1 MLMEENYHLMIDQV
15 RIEFDVKKTGDT
27 EEEFRIQLTNAI
39 AELLRND
46 FSRLIQILYRLDVNE
61 EKLKRQ
67 LKANQEVEAA
77 EIIAEMIIERE
88 LQKLET
94 RKKFGGQ
101 ENTSEEEKW

>member
-1 MLMEENYHLMIDQV
+1 MIDQV

-61 EKLKRQ
+61 EKLKKQ
-67 LKANQEVEAA
+67 LKTNQEVEAA
-77 EIIAEMIIERE
+77 EIIAGMIIDRQI
-88 LQKLET
+88 QKLET
-94 RKKFGGQ
+94 RRKFGGQ

>member
-1 MLMEENYHLMIDQV
+1 MIDQV

-27 EEEFRIQLTNAI
+27 EDEFRIQLTNAI
-39 AELLRND
+39 AGLLRND

-77 EIIAEMIIERE
+77 EIIAGMIIDRQ

-94 RKKFGGQ
+94 RRKFGGQ